1 MIYRAV
7 PSGAAKN
14 ELRGTRAEAKTK
26 VRTPWLIKTVLSSL
40 QLRALGD
47 QDIHVRA
54 ATINKEVDKI
64 LVRFSILQGI

>member
-14 ELRGTRAEAKTK
+14 ELRGTRAEVKLK

-40 QLRALGD
+40 QLRGPR
-47 QDIHVRA
+47 QSG
-54 ATINKEVDKI
+54 
-64 LVRFSILQGI
+64 FQGQSGHNQ

>member
-1 MIYRAV
+1 MLYRAV

-40 QLRALGD
+40 QLRAPGS
-47 QDIHVRA
+47 QDSRARA
-54 ATINKEVDKI
+54 ATINKES
-64 LVRFSILQGI
+64 RENE